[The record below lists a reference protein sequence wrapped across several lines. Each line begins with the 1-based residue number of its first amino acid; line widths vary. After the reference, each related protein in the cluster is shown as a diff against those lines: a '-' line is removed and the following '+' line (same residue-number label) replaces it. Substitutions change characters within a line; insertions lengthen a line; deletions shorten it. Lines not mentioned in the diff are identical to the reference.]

1 MMKNKIINLL
11 GLIGVLLFVFSMAI
25 IDFGNTSFQRNCVG
39 YISASLSLIFILF
52 YGYKIY
58 IGKKLNIMP
67 SQKITTNLLGIVG
80 TLLTVVA
87 ISIFDFDD
95 FALKVNLKAYI
106 FFIVGI
112 LIIAIYF
119 YKLYMEQKIKS

>member
-1 MMKNKIINLL
+1 MKNKTINLL

>member
-1 MMKNKIINLL
+1 MKNKIINLL

>member
-1 MMKNKIINLL
+1 MKNKTINLV
-11 GLIGVLLFVFSMAI
+11 GLIGLLLFIFSIAI
-25 IDFGNTSFQRNCVG
+25 IDFSSISFQKNWVG
-39 YISASLSLIFILF
+39 YISAFLSLILFLF

-58 IGKKLNIMP
+58 TGRKNSIMP

-80 TLLTVVA
+80 IFLTVVA
-87 ISIFDFDD
+87 ISIFDFNN
-95 FALKVNLKAYI
+95 FSLKVNLKAYI
-106 FFIVGI
+106 IFTLGI

>member
-1 MMKNKIINLL
+1 MMKNKTINLL